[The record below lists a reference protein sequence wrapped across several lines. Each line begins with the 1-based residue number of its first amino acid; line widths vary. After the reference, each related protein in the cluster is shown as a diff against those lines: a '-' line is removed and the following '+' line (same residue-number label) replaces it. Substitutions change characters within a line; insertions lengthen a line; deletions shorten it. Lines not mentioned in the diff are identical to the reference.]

1 MVAKPGRLGKDVTMQ
16 ARDEGEAA
24 ARARVRQF
32 LLRCGVPEAEID
44 RAAESGSLTL
54 LVLDQ
59 LVLPGQ
65 PRYSA
70 DDISRLSGVDR
81 RNTNRLWRA
90 MGFPDVADGQPVF
103 YDADLEAVRSF
114 VDQAKALWMPDEQ
127 GVYEARVVSS
137 AMSRVAEVTT
147 DQLVATVAQLRSS
160 GVGDTEIAS
169 AVLELFDV
177 DAIERELGYI
187 YRRQLQAAIWRRLG
201 ESHSTGTEPLLSV
214 GFVDLVRF
222 AALTEQVAEDQ
233 LDRLVA
239 RFEDLAHETVTRHL
253 GRVVKMIGD
262 AVMFVADDP
271 VAAVEAAAE
280 LVQIYEDDELL
291 PPARAGLAH
300 GPVLARG
307 GDYFGPVVNLAAR
320 IVDVA
325 RPNTV
330 VVSDELRE
338 AVAGDERFD
347 WKRLPSKRL
356 KGLGSP
362 PLWRLRAVREPS
374 VPTS

>member
-1 MVAKPGRLGKDVTMQ
+1 MQ
-16 ARDEGEAA
+16 ARDDGEEA
-24 ARARVRQF
+24 ARARVRKF
-32 LLRCGVPEAEID
+32 LLRSGVPEAEVD
-44 RAAESGSLTL
+44 RAEQSGSLTL
-54 LVLDQ
+54 FVLDQ

-70 DDISRLSGVDR
+70 DEISRLSGVER
-81 RNTNRLWRA
+81 ENANRLWRA
-90 MGFPDVADGQPVF
+90 MGFPDVVDGERVF

-147 DQLVATVAQLRSS
+147 DQLVATVAQLRTS
-160 GVGDTEIAS
+160 GVSDAEIAS
-169 AVLELFDV
+169 SVLDMFDV

-201 ESHSTGTEPLLSV
+201 ESHSTGVEPSLSV

-222 AALTEQVAEDQ
+222 AALTEQVAEDE

-239 RFEDLAHETVTRHL
+239 RFEDLAHETVTRHR

-271 VAAVEAAAE
+271 VAAVEVAAE
-280 LVQIYEDDELL
+280 LVQIYEADELL
-291 PPARAGLAH
+291 PPARAGLAY

-338 AVAGDERFD
+338 ALAGDERFD

-374 VPTS
+374 VSTS